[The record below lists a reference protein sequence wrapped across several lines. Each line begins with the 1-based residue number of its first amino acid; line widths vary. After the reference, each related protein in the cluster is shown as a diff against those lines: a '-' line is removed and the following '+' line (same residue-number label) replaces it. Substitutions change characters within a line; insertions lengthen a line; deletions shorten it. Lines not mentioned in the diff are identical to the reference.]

1 MDSFRASDATA
12 QTLFMR
18 PRLAVVVVLRSL
30 RRRPVTWLA
39 LTLGTLVLLAAVTG
53 PLVAPFPPDQQD
65 ITDRL
70 RPPLS
75 RADGGRLHLFGTDAL
90 GRDVWS
96 RILISAR
103 LTIPISLSA
112 VGLSA
117 VVGGLLGTVATFRG
131 GWLESIV
138 MRVADVQMAFPAI
151 LLSLGIVAILGASL
165 GNLIFVLALS
175 GWVLYA
181 RVSRSQVLTLKRL
194 DFVEAAR
201 ASGASEWY
209 ILRRHIA
216 SNVLPTLLVMTTYL
230 LGGVV
235 TGESA
240 LSFLGL
246 GVQPPSF
253 TWGGMLSEGT
263 AYMMVAWWLA
273 TFPGIAIMLTVFSAT
288 AIGEWLRDYFDPRLR
303 ME

>member
-1 MDSFRASDATA
+1 
-12 QTLFMR
+12 
-18 PRLAVVVVLRSL
+18 
-30 RRRPVTWLA
+30 
-39 LTLGTLVLLAAVTG
+39 
-53 PLVAPFPPDQQD
+53 
-65 ITDRL
+65 
-70 RPPLS
+70 
-75 RADGGRLHLFGTDAL
+75 
-90 GRDVWS
+90 
-96 RILISAR
+96 LISAR